1 MDKWKVL
8 EEQLQGVFASA
19 TILADG
25 HEVTLQKRLDG
36 EKLVVVVYV
45 DGWIKGAWMSVDDQG
60 EPKHPEGR
68 FWRPMK
74 RRAWKLKQYKELKK
88 VFGKKKAD
96 EMTALRTVAVTPYW
110 NSPRTLISHL
120 KKHFPDLEPKTDEV
134 TS

>member
-25 HEVTLQKRLDG
+25 HEVSLQKRLDG
-36 EKLVVVVYV
+36 EKLVIQVGV
-45 DGWIKGAWMSVDDQG
+45 DGWIKGAWSSVDEHGQ
-60 EPKHPEGR
+60 PVHPEGR

-110 NSPRTLISHL
+110 GSPRTLVSHL
-120 KKHFPDLEPKTDEV
+120 KKHFPDLELKADEV